1 MIEFFDSLGL
11 EQPYI
16 RLAVF
21 TLISILIGIIIRYAF
36 FKTLFILN
44 KKEDRK
50 FVKLLKN
57 RFNGS
62 IFLFIPM
69 LIMHNLIPGFELT
82 ENLTEWLLLITESL
96 IIASFTIVAVRL
108 VYFFQDVLNQK
119 INVDR
124 ADNIKERQVLT
135 QVVFMRKII
144 VFLIV
149 MIGLSLFLL
158 QFDGVRKYGAT
169 FLTSAGVAG
178 IIIGLAAQ
186 KTIGNLLAGLQIA
199 FTQPIKIGDAVF
211 VEKEWG
217 WIEEIN
223 LTYVVVKIWDQRRL
237 VLPITYFT
245 EQTFQ
250 NWTRNSADIIGSVF
264 LFTDYT
270 VPIDDLRREFESV
283 LDKTE
288 LWNKSVQV
296 LQVTDCT
303 EKTMQIRMLMSA
315 KDSPTAWDLRCL
327 VREKMLVFIQE
338 KYPNALPKTR
348 LVMHQSPD
356 EPKV

>member
-1 MIEFFDSLGL
+1 MIDFFDSLGI
-11 EQPYI
+11 EQPFI
-16 RLAVF
+16 RLAIF
-21 TLISILIGIIIRYAF
+21 TAFSVAVGIIIRYTF

-44 KKEDRK
+44 KKDDRELI
-50 FVKLLKN
+50 KLLEK

-69 LIMHNLIPGFELT
+69 LIMHNVIPGFELSA
-82 ENLTEWLLLITESL
+82 NLSEWLLLITESL
-96 IIASFTIVAVRL
+96 IITSFTIVVVRL
-108 VYFFQDVLNQK
+108 VYFSQDVLNIK
-119 INVDR
+119 FGIDR
-124 ADNIKERQVLT
+124 ADNLKERQVLT
-135 QVVFMRKII
+135 QVTFIRKII

-186 KTIGNLLAGLQIA
+186 KTIGNLLAGVQIA

-211 VEKEWG
+211 VENEWG

-223 LTYVVVKIWDQRRL
+223 LTYVVVRIWDRRRL

-245 EQTFQ
+245 EQTYQ
-250 NWTRNSADIIGSVF
+250 NWTRNSTDILGRVF
-264 LFTDYT
+264 LYTDYT
-270 VPIDDLRREFESV
+270 IPIEVLRREFEAILASTD
-283 LDKTE
+283 LWDKRD
-288 LWNKSVQV
+288 QV
-296 LQVTDCT
+296 LQITDCT
-303 EKTMQIRMLMSA
+303 EKSMEIRLLMSA
-315 KDSPTAWDLRCL
+315 KDSPTSWDLRCL

-338 KYPNALPKTR
+338 KYPKALPKTR
-348 LVMHQSPD
+348 LVMDQSSELKD
-356 EPKV
+356 

>member
-1 MIEFFDSLGL
+1 MIDFFNPLGL
-11 EQPYI
+11 QQPFI
-16 RLAVF
+16 RLAIF
-21 TLISILIGIIIRYAF
+21 TLFSVIIGIIIRYVF

-44 KKEDRK
+44 KKDDRALI
-50 FVKLLKN
+50 KLLEK

-62 IFLFIPM
+62 VFLFIPM
-69 LIMHNLIPGFELT
+69 LIMHNLIPSFELSKS
-82 ENLTEWLLLITESL
+82 LTEWLLLISESL
-96 IIASFTIVAVRL
+96 IIASFTIIAVRL
-108 VYFFQDVLNQK
+108 VYFSQDVLNSK
-119 INVDR
+119 FKVDR

-135 QVVFMRKII
+135 QVTFVRKII

-186 KTIGNLLAGLQIA
+186 KTIGNLLAGVQIA

-270 VPIDDLRREFESV
+270 VPIDELRKEFEAV
-283 LDKTE
+283 LATTD
-288 LWNKSVQV
+288 LWNKNNQV
-296 LQVTDCT
+296 LQVTDST
-303 EKTMQIRMLMSA
+303 EKSMQIRLLMSA

-338 KYPNALPKTR
+338 KYPDALPKTR
-348 LVMHQSPD
+348 FVMDQSSELKD
-356 EPKV
+356 

>member
-1 MIEFFDSLGL
+1 MIDFFNSLGV
-11 EQPYI
+11 EQPLL
-16 RLAVF
+16 RLALF
-21 TLISILIGIIIRYAF
+21 TFFSILIGIIVRYAF
-36 FKTLFILN
+36 FKTLFVLN
-44 KKEDRK
+44 KKDDRELI
-50 FVKLLKN
+50 KLLEK

-62 IFLFIPM
+62 VFLFIPM
-69 LIMHNLIPGFELT
+69 LIMYNLIPNFEISASLT
-82 ENLTEWLLLITESL
+82 AWLLLITESL
-96 IIASFTIVAVRL
+96 IIVSFTIIAIRV
-108 VYFFQDVLNQK
+108 VYFSQDVLNNK
-119 INVDR
+119 FKVDR
-124 ADNIKERQVLT
+124 ADNVKERQVLT
-135 QVVFMRKII
+135 QVTFLRKII

-186 KTIGNLLAGLQIA
+186 KTIGNLLAGVQIA

-211 VEKEWG
+211 VENEWG

-223 LTYVVVKIWDQRRL
+223 LTYVVVKIWDRRRL

-270 VPIDDLRREFESV
+270 VPIEVLRKEFEAV
-283 LDKTE
+283 LAKTD
-288 LWNKSVQV
+288 LWNKNAQI

-303 EKTMQIRMLMSA
+303 EKAMQIRLLMSA
-315 KDSPTAWDLRCL
+315 NDSPTAWDLRCL
-327 VREKMLVFIQE
+327 VREKMLVFIQD
-338 KYPNALPKTR
+338 KYPQALPKTR
-348 LVMHQSPD
+348 LEMNQSSEFKD
-356 EPKV
+356 

>member
-1 MIEFFDSLGL
+1 MIEYLNSFGI
-11 EQPYI
+11 EQPYV
-16 RLAVF
+16 RLLLF
-21 TLISILIGIIIRYAF
+21 TAISIIIGIIIRYTF
-36 FKTLFILN
+36 FQTLFLLN
-44 KKEDRK
+44 KKDDRE
-50 FVKLLKN
+50 FISLLEN
-57 RFNGS
+57 RFSGS

-69 LIMHNLIPGFELT
+69 LIMHNLIPSFELHK
-82 ENLTEWLLLITESL
+82 NLTEWLLLITESL

-108 VYFFQDVLNQK
+108 VYFLQDVLNQK
-119 INVDR
+119 FNVNQP
-124 ADNIKERQVLT
+124 DNLKQRQVIT
-135 QVVFMRKII
+135 QVIFVRKII
-144 VFLIV
+144 IFLIV

-186 KTIGNLLAGLQIA
+186 KTIGNLLAGIQIA

-223 LTYVVVKIWDQRRL
+223 LTYVVVRIWDQRRL

-250 NWTRNSADIIGSVF
+250 NWTRNSTDIIGSVF
-264 LFTDYT
+264 LYTDYT
-270 VPIDDLRREFESV
+270 VPIDELRREFESILAV
-283 LDKTE
+283 TD
-288 LWNKSVQV
+288 LWNKNVQV
-296 LQVTDCT
+296 LQITDCT

-327 VREKMLVFIQE
+327 VREKMLVFIQK
-338 KYPNALPKTR
+338 KYPDALPKTR
-348 LVMHQSPD
+348 LVLHQSAD
-356 EPKV
+356 DSND

>member
-1 MIEFFDSLGL
+1 MIEYFDSIGV
-11 EQPYI
+11 EQPFI
-16 RLAVF
+16 RL
-21 TLISILIGIIIRYAF
+21 SIFAFFSFIIGVVIRYAF
-36 FKTLFILN
+36 FKTLFVLN
-44 KKEDRK
+44 KKDDRE
-50 FVKLLKN
+50 LIRILEH
-57 RFNGS
+57 RFRGS
-62 IFLFIPM
+62 VFLFIPM
-69 LIMHNLIPGFELT
+69 LIMHNLIPNFELSN
-82 ENLTEWLLLITESL
+82 NLSEWLLLITESL

-108 VYFFQDVLNQK
+108 VYFLQDVLNRK
-119 INVDR
+119 YNVTQT
-124 ADNIKERQVLT
+124 DNLKQRQVIT
-135 QVVFMRKII
+135 QVIFIRKIVI
-144 VFLIV
+144 FLIV

-186 KTIGNLLAGLQIA
+186 KTIGNLLAGIQIA

-270 VPIDDLRREFESV
+270 VPIDALRKEFESI
-283 LDKTE
+283 LATTD
-288 LWNKSVQV
+288 LWNKNAQV

-303 EKTMQIRMLMSA
+303 EKTMQIRLLMSA

-327 VREKMLVFIQE
+327 IREKMLVFIQQN
-338 KYPNALPKTR
+338 YPDALPKTR
-348 LVMHQSPD
+348 LEMHQLGD
-356 EPKV
+356 DKD

>member
-1 MIEFFDSLGL
+1 MIDFFNSLGVQ
-11 EQPYI
+11 QPFI
-16 RLAVF
+16 RLAIF
-21 TLISILIGIIIRYAF
+21 TFFSILVGVLIRYSF

-44 KKEDRK
+44 RKDDRALI
-50 FVKLLKN
+50 KLLEK

-69 LIMHNLIPGFELT
+69 LIMHNLIPGFELSSS
-82 ENLTEWLLLITESL
+82 LTEWLLLITESL
-96 IIASFTIVAVRL
+96 IIASFTIIAVRL
-108 VYFFQDVLNQK
+108 VYFSQDALSSK
-119 INVDR
+119 FKVDR
-124 ADNIKERQVLT
+124 ADNLKERQVLT
-135 QVVFMRKII
+135 QVIFIRKII

-186 KTIGNLLAGLQIA
+186 KTIGNLLAGIQIA
-199 FTQPIKIGDAVF
+199 FTQPIKIGDAVL

-223 LTYVVVKIWDQRRL
+223 LTYVVVRIWDQRRL

-270 VPIDDLRREFESV
+270 VPIDDLRKEFEAI
-283 LDKTE
+283 LDTTD
-288 LWNKSVQV
+288 LWNKNAKV

-303 EKTMQIRMLMSA
+303 EKAMQIRLLMSA

-338 KYPNALPKTR
+338 KYPSALPKTR
-348 LVMHQSPD
+348 LVMDQSS
-356 EPKV
+356 ELKE

>member
-1 MIEFFDSLGL
+1 
-11 EQPYI
+11 
-16 RLAVF
+16 
-21 TLISILIGIIIRYAF
+21 
-36 FKTLFILN
+36 
-44 KKEDRK
+44 
-50 FVKLLKN
+50 
-57 RFNGS
+57 
-62 IFLFIPM
+62 
-69 LIMHNLIPGFELT
+69 MHNLIPSFELHK
-82 ENLTEWLLLITESL
+82 NLTEWLLLITESL

-108 VYFFQDVLNQK
+108 VYFLQDVLNQK
-119 INVDR
+119 FNVNQS
-124 ADNIKERQVLT
+124 DNLKQRQVIT
-135 QVVFMRKII
+135 QVIFVRKII
-144 VFLIV
+144 IFLIV

-186 KTIGNLLAGLQIA
+186 KTIGNLLAGIQIA

-223 LTYVVVKIWDQRRL
+223 LTYVVVRIWDQRRL

-250 NWTRNSADIIGSVF
+250 NWTRNSTDIIGSVF
-264 LFTDYT
+264 LYTDYT
-270 VPIDDLRREFESV
+270 VPIDELRREFESILAV
-283 LDKTE
+283 TD
-288 LWNKSVQV
+288 LWNKNVQV
-296 LQVTDCT
+296 LQITDCT

-327 VREKMLVFIQE
+327 VREKMLVFIQK
-338 KYPNALPKTR
+338 KYPDALPKTR
-348 LVMHQSPD
+348 LVLHQSAD
-356 EPKV
+356 DSND